1 MPITVGLG
9 PYRFQPMKDPFFF
22 KPTFWATCSSGCF
35 KAQYRQYL
43 GWFCVYKNQIGVV
56 VEGEKKGVNQGL
68 ILGYYSTVQ
77 ECPSKCEG
85 EALVGNSFNSTCGG
99 SSFNCCESFYGIISP
114 LSLFLFFVFL
124 RQGISLSSIDVFPL
138 VFIVKRLVVFPFF
151 FY

>member
-1 MPITVGLG
+1 M
-9 PYRFQPMKDPFFF
+9 
-22 KPTFWATCSSGCF
+22 
-35 KAQYRQYL
+35 
-43 GWFCVYKNQIGVV
+43 YKNQIGVV

-68 ILGYYSTVQ
+68 ILGYYSTAQ
-77 ECPSKCEG
+77 ECSSKCEG

-138 VFIVKRLVVFPFF
+138 VFIVKR
-151 FY
+151 